1 MLSDD
6 VSRYVELRRSLGFKV
21 RATACLLRRYAEF
34 AEARGD
40 SFVQTRTVMD
50 WAVKGPSAPQRRERL
65 NVARRFA
72 RHVHAEDQR
81 HEVPPARAFGT
92 APRPRR
98 MPHIYAP
105 EEIQRLLRAAAQLRP
120 AGSIRA
126 ITYVTLLSLLF
137 STGLRISE
145 ALALQME
152 DITPDGLV
160 VRHAKFRKSRL
171 VPLHPTAR
179 DGIERYL
186 VVRRRVRTKDRAVF
200 VSRRGHGL
208 AYSTAYATF
217 LKTAR
222 SAGLRQGPGTR
233 RGPGTSGCRL
243 HDARHT
249 FAVRSLE
256 SCRGADAHG
265 VARHALALSTY
276 LGHAHPSSTFWYLHA
291 TPALMRGIAVAGES
305 FFGGRP

>member
-1 MLSDD
+1 MMSDD
-6 VSRYVELRRSLGFKV
+6 VSRYIDLRRSLGFKV

-50 WAVKGPSAPQRRERL
+50 WAAKAPSAPQRRERL

-81 HEVPPARAFGT
+81 HELPPARAFGT
-92 APRPRR
+92 TPRLRR

-105 EEIQRLLRAAAQLRP
+105 DEVQRLLRAAAQLTP

-145 ALALQME
+145 ALGLQME

-160 VRHAKFRKSRL
+160 VRHTKFRKSRL

-179 DGIERYL
+179 EGIERYL
-186 VVRRRVRTKDRAVF
+186 AVRSTVSTKDRAVF
-200 VSRRGHGL
+200 VSLWGHGL
-208 AYSTAYATF
+208 AYSTVYSTF
-217 LKTAR
+217 LVAAR
-222 SAGLRQGPGTR
+222 SAGLRQ
-233 RGPGTSGCRL
+233 GPGTSGCRL

-256 SCRGADAHG
+256 SCRGADAHEI
-265 VARHALALSTY
+265 ARHALALSTY
-276 LGHAHPSSTFWYLHA
+276 LGHAHPSDTFWYLHA
-291 TPALMRGIAVAGES
+291 TPALLRGIAAAGES
-305 FFGGRP
+305 SFGGRP